1 MVSGIFDIPI
11 ITGCTMR
18 VIKNILTTGVL
29 LEPDFT
35 PERINYFFND
45 AIPVCVCHTG
55 FCAACPPGSAT
66 ITES

>member
-35 PERINYFFND
+35 PDRINYFCND
-45 AIPVCVCHTG
+45 ATQVCISLAG
-55 FCAACPPGSAT
+55 SCAAPPDLKR
-66 ITES
+66 